1 MVRKA
6 ALAVAQV
13 LLIVALASGQTALGT
28 LRGTVLDEQGGALP
42 GATVT
47 PYAWPKPTPFRRS

>member
-28 LRGTVLDEQGGALP
+28 LRGTSSTSKAVRCLAP
-42 GATVT
+42 PS